1 MKELS
6 RTASAVKASTTLAIA
21 SLAKEMQLSG
31 IDVVGFGTGEPD
43 FRTPENICEAAHRA
57 IDEGKTKYTPAA
69 GIPALRQAVA
79 DRLRE
84 DFGLDY
90 KPAQIVVAS
99 GAKHNVYIMM
109 AALLNPGDEVIV
121 PAPYWVTYEEV
132 VRMNGGI
139 PVPVCG
145 SEENLF
151 KITPEQLEE
160 GITERTKLFMIN
172 NPCNPTGTLY
182 TEDELRALCAV
193 CVKHDLYIM
202 ADEIY
207 AGLVYD
213 GQKFVSVASLGEEI
227 KERTI
232 LITGVSKSYA
242 MTGWRI
248 GYAAANEQIA
258 QVMANYVSHS
268 TGAPS
273 TISQIAAVE
282 ALNGPQDTI
291 YAMRDVF
298 EKRRNY
304 FVDRVSRIEGVSCV
318 KPEGAFY
325 IMMNISAQRGR
336 ILGGRE
342 IRSGDDFALSLLEQ
356 EHVAVVPCSGF
367 GAPDYV
373 RWTYAA
379 SLEEIREGLDRLE
392 RFLKEKE

>member
-21 SLAKEMQLSG
+21 SMAKEMQMKG

-43 FRTPENICEAAHRA
+43 FRTPENICEAAHKA

-79 DRLRE
+79 DRLRA
-84 DFGLDY
+84 DYGLEY
-90 KPAQIVVAS
+90 EASQIVVAS
-99 GAKHNVYIMM
+99 GAKHNVYIMLVT
-109 AALLNPGDEVIV
+109 LLNPGDEVII
-121 PAPYWVTYEEV
+121 PGPYWLTYEEA
-132 VRMNGGI
+132 VRMAGG
-139 PVPVCG
+139 VPVKVDAD
-145 SEENLF
+145 EANLF
-151 KITPEQLEE
+151 KITAEQLESAV
-160 GITERTKLFMIN
+160 TDRTKLFMIN

-182 TEDELRALCAV
+182 AEDELRALCAV

-207 AGLVYD
+207 SGLVYD
-213 GQKFVSVASLGEEI
+213 GKKFTSVASLGEDV
-227 KERTI
+227 KERTV

-258 QVMANYVSHS
+258 KVMSNYISHS

-273 TISQIAAVE
+273 TISQFAAVE
-282 ALNGPQDTI
+282 ALTGPQDTI

-298 EKRRNY
+298 EERRNY
-304 FVDRVSRIEGVSCV
+304 FVDRVSRMEGVSCV

-325 IMMNISAQRGR
+325 IMMNIKPQLGR
-336 ILGGRE
+336 VLGGRE
-342 IRSGDDFALSLLEQ
+342 IRSGDDFAMSLLEQ
-356 EHVAVVPCSGF
+356 EHVAVVPCAGF

-392 RFLKEKE
+392 RFLKG

>member
-21 SLAKEMQLSG
+21 SMAKEMQMKG

-43 FRTPENICEAAHRA
+43 FRTPENICEAAHKA
-57 IDEGKTKYTPAA
+57 IDDGKTKYTPAA

-79 DRLRE
+79 DRLRA
-84 DFGLDY
+84 DYGLEY
-90 KPAQIVVAS
+90 EASQIVVAS
-99 GAKHNVYIMM
+99 GAKHNVYIMLVT
-109 AALLNPGDEVIV
+109 LLNPGDEVII
-121 PAPYWVTYEEV
+121 PGPYWLTYEEA
-132 VRMNGGI
+132 VRMAGG
-139 PVPVCG
+139 VPVKVDAD
-145 SEENLF
+145 EANLF
-151 KITPEQLEE
+151 KITAEQLESAV
-160 GITERTKLFMIN
+160 TDRTKLFMIN

-182 TEDELRALCAV
+182 AEDELRALCAV

-207 AGLVYD
+207 SGLVYD
-213 GQKFVSVASLGEEI
+213 GKKFTSVASLGEDV
-227 KERTI
+227 KERTV

-248 GYAAANEQIA
+248 GYAAANERIA
-258 QVMANYVSHS
+258 KVMSNYISHS

-273 TISQIAAVE
+273 TISQFAAVE
-282 ALNGPQDTI
+282 ALTGPQDTI

-298 EKRRNY
+298 EERRNY
-304 FVDRVSRIEGVSCV
+304 FVDRVSRMEGVSCV

-325 IMMNISAQRGR
+325 IMMNIKPQLGR
-336 ILGGRE
+336 VLGGRE
-342 IRSGDDFALSLLEQ
+342 IRSGDDFAMSLLEQ
-356 EHVAVVPCSGF
+356 EHVAVVPCAGF

-392 RFLKEKE
+392 RFLKG

>member
-21 SLAKEMQLSG
+21 SLAKEMQMKG

-57 IDEGKTKYTPAA
+57 IDAGKTKYTPAA
-69 GIPALRQAVA
+69 GIPALREAVA
-79 DRLRE
+79 DRLRA
-84 DFGLDY
+84 DYGLEY
-90 KPAQIVVAS
+90 KPSQIVVAS

-109 AALLNPGDEVIV
+109 MTLLNPGDEVII
-121 PAPYWVTYEEV
+121 PAPYWLTYEEA
-132 VRMNGGI
+132 VRMPGG
-139 PVPVCG
+139 VPV
-145 SEENLF
+145 SVHAAEENKF
-151 KITPEQLEE
+151 KITPEQLEAAV
-160 GITERTKLFMIN
+160 TDRTKLFMIN

-182 TEDELRALCAV
+182 SESELRELCEV

-207 AGLVYD
+207 SGLVYD
-213 GQKFVSVASLGEEI
+213 GQPFVSVASLGEDV

-248 GYAAANEQIA
+248 GYAAASEPIA
-258 QVMANYVSHS
+258 KVMANYISHS

-273 TISQIAAVE
+273 TISQFAAVE
-282 ALNGPQDTI
+282 ALTGPQDTI

-298 EKRRNY
+298 EERRNY
-304 FVDRVSRIEGVSCV
+304 FVDRVSRMEGVSCV

-325 IMMNISAQRGR
+325 IMMNITEQIGR
-336 ILGGRE
+336 VLGGRE
-342 IRSGDDFALSLLEQ
+342 IRTASDFSMAFLEKGL
-356 EHVAVVPCSGF
+356 VAVVACDAF
-367 GAPDYV
+367 GIDNFI
-373 RWTYAA
+373 RWTYAT
-379 SLEEIREGLDRLE
+379 SKENIKEGLDRLE
-392 RFLKEKE
+392 KFLKGE

>member
-6 RTASAVKASTTLAIA
+6 RTASAVKASATLAIA
-21 SLAKEMQLSG
+21 SMAKEMQMKG

-43 FRTPENICEAAHRA
+43 FRTPENICQAAHRA

-79 DRLRE
+79 DRLAA
-84 DFGLDY
+84 DFGLSY
-90 KPAQIVVAS
+90 KPTQIVVAS
-99 GAKHNVYIMM
+99 GAKHNVYITMVT
-109 AALLNPGDEVIV
+109 LLNPGDEVII
-121 PAPYWVTYEEV
+121 PAPYWLTYEEV
-132 VRMNGGI
+132 VRMAGG
-139 PVPVCG
+139 VPV
-145 SEENLF
+145 SVATEEKDLF
-151 KITPEQLEE
+151 KIRPDQLEAAV
-160 GITERTKLFMIN
+160 TDRTKLFMIN

-182 TEDELRALCAV
+182 SEQELRDICAV
-193 CVKHDLYIM
+193 CQKYDLYIM

-207 AGLVYD
+207 SGLVYD
-213 GQKFVSVASLGEEI
+213 GKAFTSVPSLGEDI

-258 QVMANYVSHS
+258 KVMASYISHS

-273 TISQIAAVE
+273 TISQFAAVE

-291 YAMRDVF
+291 LAMRDVF
-298 EKRRNY
+298 EERRNY
-304 FVDRVSRIEGVSCV
+304 FVDRVNAMDGVSCV

-325 IMMNISAQRGR
+325 IMMNLSEQIGR
-336 ILGGRE
+336 TLGGRV
-342 IRSGDDFALSLLEQ
+342 IRSAEDFAMALLEQ
-356 EHVAVVPCSGF
+356 VHVAVVPCTDF
-367 GAPDYV
+367 GIPNYI

-392 RFLKEKE
+392 RFLKG

>member
-21 SLAKEMQLSG
+21 SMAKEMQMKG

-43 FRTPENICEAAHRA
+43 FRTPENICEAAHKA
-57 IDEGKTKYTPAA
+57 IDDGKTKYTPAA

-79 DRLRE
+79 DRLRA
-84 DFGLDY
+84 DYGLEY
-90 KPAQIVVAS
+90 NASQIVVAS
-99 GAKHNVYIMM
+99 GAKHNVYIMLVT
-109 AALLNPGDEVIV
+109 LLNPGDEVII
-121 PAPYWVTYEEV
+121 PGPYWLTYEEA
-132 VRMNGGI
+132 VRMAGG
-139 PVPVCG
+139 VPVKVDAD
-145 SEENLF
+145 EANLF
-151 KITPEQLEE
+151 KITAEQLESAV
-160 GITERTKLFMIN
+160 TDRTKLFMIN

-182 TEDELRALCAV
+182 AEDELRALCAV

-207 AGLVYD
+207 SGLVYD
-213 GQKFVSVASLGEEI
+213 GKKFTSVASLGEDV
-227 KERTI
+227 KERTV

-258 QVMANYVSHS
+258 KVMSNYISHS

-273 TISQIAAVE
+273 TISQFAAVE
-282 ALNGPQDTI
+282 ALTGPQDTI

-298 EKRRNY
+298 EERRNY
-304 FVDRVSRIEGVSCV
+304 FVDRVSRMEGVSCV

-325 IMMNISAQRGR
+325 IMMNIKPQLGR
-336 ILGGRE
+336 VLGGRE
-342 IRSGDDFALSLLEQ
+342 IRSGDDFAMSLLEQ
-356 EHVAVVPCSGF
+356 EHVAVVPCAGF

-392 RFLKEKE
+392 RFLKG

>member
-21 SLAKEMQLSG
+21 SMAKEMQMKG

-43 FRTPENICEAAHRA
+43 FRTPENICEAAHKA
-57 IDEGKTKYTPAA
+57 IDDGKTKYTPAA

-79 DRLRE
+79 DRLRA
-84 DFGLDY
+84 DYGLEY
-90 KPAQIVVAS
+90 EASQIVVAS
-99 GAKHNVYIMM
+99 GAKHNVYIMLVT
-109 AALLNPGDEVIV
+109 LLNPGDEVII
-121 PAPYWVTYEEV
+121 PGPYWLTYEEA
-132 VRMNGGI
+132 VRMAGG
-139 PVPVCG
+139 VPVKVDAD
-145 SEENLF
+145 EANLF
-151 KITPEQLEE
+151 KITAEQLESAV
-160 GITERTKLFMIN
+160 TDRTKLFMIN

-182 TEDELRALCAV
+182 AEDELRALCAV

-207 AGLVYD
+207 SGLVYD
-213 GQKFVSVASLGEEI
+213 GKKFTSVASLGEDV
-227 KERTI
+227 KERTV

-258 QVMANYVSHS
+258 KVMSNYISHS

-273 TISQIAAVE
+273 TISQFAAVE
-282 ALNGPQDTI
+282 ALTGPQDTI

-298 EKRRNY
+298 EERRNY
-304 FVDRVSRIEGVSCV
+304 FVDRVSRMEGVSCV

-325 IMMNISAQRGR
+325 IMMNIKPQLGR
-336 ILGGRE
+336 VLGGRE
-342 IRSGDDFALSLLEQ
+342 IRSGDDFAMSLLEQ
-356 EHVAVVPCSGF
+356 EHVAVVPCAGF

-392 RFLKEKE
+392 RFLKG

>member
-6 RTASAVKASTTLAIA
+6 RTASAVKASATLAIA
-21 SLAKEMQLSG
+21 SMAKEMQMKG

-43 FRTPENICEAAHRA
+43 FRTPENICQAAHRA

-79 DRLRE
+79 DRLAA
-84 DFGLDY
+84 DFGLSY
-90 KPAQIVVAS
+90 KPTQIVVAS
-99 GAKHNVYIMM
+99 GAKHNVYITMVT
-109 AALLNPGDEVIV
+109 LLNPGDEVII
-121 PAPYWVTYEEV
+121 PAPYWLTYEEV
-132 VRMNGGI
+132 VRMAGG
-139 PVPVCG
+139 VPV
-145 SEENLF
+145 SVATEEKDLF
-151 KITPEQLEE
+151 KIRPNQLEAAV
-160 GITERTKLFMIN
+160 TDRTKLFMIN

-182 TEDELRALCAV
+182 SEQELRDICAV
-193 CVKHDLYIM
+193 CQKYDLYIM

-207 AGLVYD
+207 SGLVYD
-213 GQKFVSVASLGEEI
+213 GKAFTSVPSLGEDI

-258 QVMANYVSHS
+258 KVMASYISHS

-273 TISQIAAVE
+273 TISQFAAVE

-291 YAMRDVF
+291 LAMRDVF
-298 EKRRNY
+298 EERRNY
-304 FVDRVSRIEGVSCV
+304 FVDRVNAMDGVSCV

-325 IMMNISAQRGR
+325 IMMNLSEQIGR
-336 ILGGRE
+336 TLGGRV
-342 IRSGDDFALSLLEQ
+342 IRSAEDFAMALLEQ
-356 EHVAVVPCSGF
+356 VHVAVVPCTDF
-367 GAPDYV
+367 GIPNYI

-392 RFLKEKE
+392 RFLKG

>member
-6 RTASAVKASTTLAIA
+6 RTASAVKASATLAIA
-21 SLAKEMQLSG
+21 SMAKEMQMKG

-43 FRTPENICEAAHRA
+43 FRTPENICQAAHRA

-79 DRLRE
+79 DRLAA
-84 DFGLDY
+84 DFGLSY
-90 KPAQIVVAS
+90 KPTQIVVAS
-99 GAKHNVYIMM
+99 GAKHNVYITMVT
-109 AALLNPGDEVIV
+109 LLNPGDEVII
-121 PAPYWVTYEEV
+121 PAPYWLTYEEV
-132 VRMNGGI
+132 VRMAGG
-139 PVPVCG
+139 VPV
-145 SEENLF
+145 SVATEEKDLF
-151 KITPEQLEE
+151 KIRPDQLEAAV
-160 GITERTKLFMIN
+160 TDRTKLFMIN

-182 TEDELRALCAV
+182 SEQELRDICAV
-193 CVKHDLYIM
+193 CQKYDLYIM

-207 AGLVYD
+207 SGLVYD
-213 GQKFVSVASLGEEI
+213 GKAFTSVPSLGEDI

-258 QVMANYVSHS
+258 KVMASYISHS

-273 TISQIAAVE
+273 TISQFAAVE

-291 YAMRDVF
+291 LAMRDVF
-298 EKRRNY
+298 EERRNY
-304 FVDRVSRIEGVSCV
+304 FVDRVNALDGVSCV

-325 IMMNISAQRGR
+325 IMMNLSEQIGR
-336 ILGGRE
+336 TLGGRV
-342 IRSGDDFALSLLEQ
+342 IRSAEDFAMALLEQ
-356 EHVAVVPCSGF
+356 VHVAVVPCTDF
-367 GAPDYV
+367 GIPNYI

-392 RFLKEKE
+392 RFLKG

>member
-21 SLAKEMQLSG
+21 SMAKEMQMKG

-43 FRTPENICEAAHRA
+43 FRTPENICEAAHKA
-57 IDEGKTKYTPAA
+57 IDDGKTKYTPAA

-79 DRLRE
+79 DRLRA
-84 DFGLDY
+84 DYGLEY
-90 KPAQIVVAS
+90 EASQIVVAS
-99 GAKHNVYIMM
+99 GAKHNVYIMLVT
-109 AALLNPGDEVIV
+109 LLNPGDEVII
-121 PAPYWVTYEEV
+121 PGPYWLTYEEA
-132 VRMNGGI
+132 VRMAGG
-139 PVPVCG
+139 VPVKVDAD
-145 SEENLF
+145 EANLF
-151 KITPEQLEE
+151 KITAEQLESAV
-160 GITERTKLFMIN
+160 TDRTKLFMIN

-182 TEDELRALCAV
+182 AEDELRALCAV

-207 AGLVYD
+207 SGLVYD
-213 GQKFVSVASLGEEI
+213 GKKFTSVTSLGEDV
-227 KERTI
+227 KERTV

-258 QVMANYVSHS
+258 KVMSNYISHS

-273 TISQIAAVE
+273 TISQFAAVE
-282 ALNGPQDTI
+282 ALTGPQDTI

-298 EKRRNY
+298 EERRNY
-304 FVDRVSRIEGVSCV
+304 FVDRVSRMEGVSCV

-325 IMMNISAQRGR
+325 IMMNIKPQLGR
-336 ILGGRE
+336 VLGGRE
-342 IRSGDDFALSLLEQ
+342 IRSGDDFAMSLLEQ
-356 EHVAVVPCSGF
+356 EHVAVVPCAGF

-392 RFLKEKE
+392 RFLKG